1 MKSTSELLTISKL
14 IPGLVFDR
22 IESNDVIIA
31 KTATTSLTHAN
42 DLYAELVR
50 KMKAYQSVGLYGYE
64 VPLRIEHISI
74 SASQEPD
81 ETRSVVH
88 VVEVSGLPFDYI

>member
-1 MKSTSELLTISKL
+1 MKSTSELLTIAKL

-22 IESNDVIIA
+22 IECNDIIIA

-50 KMKAYQSVGLYGYE
+50 KMKAYQSVSMYGYE
-64 VPLRIEHISI
+64 VPLRIQHVSI
-74 SASQEPD
+74 STSQEPD
-81 ETRSVVH
+81 ETRPIVH
-88 VVEVSGLPFDYI
+88 AVEVSGLPFDYI